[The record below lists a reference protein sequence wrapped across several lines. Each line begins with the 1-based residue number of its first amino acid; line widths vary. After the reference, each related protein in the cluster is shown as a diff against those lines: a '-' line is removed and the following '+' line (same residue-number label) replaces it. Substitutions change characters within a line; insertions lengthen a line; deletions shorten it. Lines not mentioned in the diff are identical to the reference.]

1 MEGTQS
7 SNEIHLIA
15 LGESRRFKNPCFT
28 LSQRN
33 QRVHTFKG
41 ENMNEKDLLQLW
53 NTKRTHII
61 NAQIAPTLL
70 LIGVFVLAAYG
81 KFEMATDATKYLTV
95 GVVAATG
102 ILAIISQYAAIREA
116 EALIA
121 DLKKVDKPSKLS
133 KKISD
138 SGDLLKLSALAVVG
152 LGVAV
157 FALVVWTVL

>member
-1 MEGTQS
+1 
-7 SNEIHLIA
+7 
-15 LGESRRFKNPCFT
+15 
-28 LSQRN
+28 
-33 QRVHTFKG
+33 
-41 ENMNEKDLLQLW
+41 MNEKDLLQLW

-81 KFEMATDATKYLTV
+81 KFEMASDATKYLTI

-138 SGDLLKLSALAVVG
+138 SGELLKLSALAVVG
-152 LGVAV
+152 LGIAV

>member
-1 MEGTQS
+1 
-7 SNEIHLIA
+7 
-15 LGESRRFKNPCFT
+15 
-28 LSQRN
+28 
-33 QRVHTFKG
+33 
-41 ENMNEKDLLQLW
+41 MNEKDLLQLW

-81 KFEMATDATKYLTV
+81 KFEMASDATKYLTV

-116 EALIA
+116 EALIS

-138 SGDLLKLSALAVVG
+138 SGELLKLSALAVVG
-152 LGVAV
+152 LGAAV

>member
-1 MEGTQS
+1 MEVTQGS
-7 SNEIHLIA
+7 EEIHLIA
-15 LGESRRFKNPCFT
+15 LGEPRRFKNPCFI

-41 ENMNEKDLLQLW
+41 ENMNEKELLQLW

-116 EALIA
+116 EALIS

-138 SGDLLKLSALAVVG
+138 SGELLKLSALAVVG

>member
-1 MEGTQS
+1 
-7 SNEIHLIA
+7 
-15 LGESRRFKNPCFT
+15 
-28 LSQRN
+28 
-33 QRVHTFKG
+33 
-41 ENMNEKDLLQLW
+41 MNEKDLLQLW

-81 KFEMATDATKYLTV
+81 KFEMATDATKYLTI

-138 SGDLLKLSALAVVG
+138 SGELLKLSAVAVVG
-152 LGVAV
+152 LGAAV

>member
-1 MEGTQS
+1 
-7 SNEIHLIA
+7 
-15 LGESRRFKNPCFT
+15 
-28 LSQRN
+28 
-33 QRVHTFKG
+33 
-41 ENMNEKDLLQLW
+41 MNEKDLLQLW
-53 NTKRTHII
+53 NTKRSHII

-81 KFEMATDATKYLTV
+81 KFEMATDATKYLTI

-138 SGDLLKLSALAVVG
+138 SGELLKLSAVAVVG
-152 LGVAV
+152 LGAAV